1 MAYFPCPKCGH
12 GETNVKDVRIV
23 REPIMALRRRR
34 LCPSC
39 GDRRTTFEIDQES
52 MEATKLA
59 VRLVKTLERRTT
71 REET

>member
-39 GDRRTTFEIDQES
+39 GDRRTTFEMGPIYVCDPRKRKNPELPK
-52 MEATKLA
+52 A
-59 VRLVKTLERRTT
+59 
-71 REET
+71 